1 MKTVSISPY
10 MKQAVMRRVKT
21 IWFTRRVLPLLLLE
35 TTAVWFA
42 MQNIAEYVF
51 VNNVLQNA
59 IVHTFSRSPIMMLEF
74 FFRAFL
80 NTEVLVQ
87 MFVLASLVVGI
98 FIARDALRTIRN
110 FSPLSRVI

>member
-1 MKTVSISPY
+1 M
-10 MKQAVMRRVKT
+10 
-21 IWFTRRVLPLLLLE
+21 IWFIRRVLPLLLLE

-42 MQNIAEYVF
+42 VQNIAEHVF

-59 IVHTFSRSPIMMLEF
+59 VVHTFSRSPVMIIEF

-80 NTEVLVQ
+80 NTETLVQ
-87 MFVLASLVVGI
+87 LFILASLVVGT

>member
-1 MKTVSISPY
+1 METLFISPY
-10 MKQAVMRRVKT
+10 VKQTVMRRIKM
-21 IWFTRRVLPLLLLE
+21 IWFIRRVLPLLLLE

-42 MQNIAEYVF
+42 VQNIAEHVF

-59 IVHTFSRSPIMMLEF
+59 VVHTFSRSPVMIIEF

-80 NTEVLVQ
+80 NTETLVQ
-87 MFVLASLVVGI
+87 LFILASLVVGT

>member
-1 MKTVSISPY
+1 METIFISSY
-10 MKQAVMRRVKT
+10 VKQAIMRRVKT
-21 IWFTRRVLPLLLLE
+21 IWFIRRVLPLLLLE

-42 MQNIAEYVF
+42 VQNIAEHVF

-59 IVHTFSRSPIMMLEF
+59 VIHTFSRSPVMMLEF

-87 MFVLASLVVGI
+87 MFVLASIVVGT

-110 FSPLSRVI
+110 FSPLSHVI

>member
-1 MKTVSISPY
+1 
-10 MKQAVMRRVKT
+10 MRRVKT
-21 IWFTRRVLPLLLLE
+21 IWFMRRVLPLLLLE

-42 MQNIAEYVF
+42 VQNIAEHVF

-59 IVHTFSRSPIMMLEF
+59 IVHTFSRSPMMIIEF

-80 NTEVLVQ
+80 NTEVLIQ
-87 MFVLASLVVGI
+87 MFILASLVVGA
-98 FIARDALRTIRN
+98 FIARDALRIIRN